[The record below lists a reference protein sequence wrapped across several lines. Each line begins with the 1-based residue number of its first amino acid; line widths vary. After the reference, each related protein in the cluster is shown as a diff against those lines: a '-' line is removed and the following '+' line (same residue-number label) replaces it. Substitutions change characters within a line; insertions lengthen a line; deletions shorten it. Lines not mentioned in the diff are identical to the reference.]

1 MLWKILRLIEPIF
14 FLILIIFLYKVELY
28 SFAFLIALYL
38 LLKLVLSRLIQ
49 IENEISKLKKLVE
62 GIEEN

>member
-1 MLWKILRLIEPIF
+1 MLWKILRLIDPIF
-14 FLILIIFLYKVELY
+14 YLILIIFLYKLELY

-49 IENEISKLKKLVE
+49 IENEISKLKKE
-62 GIEEN
+62 IKNENKT